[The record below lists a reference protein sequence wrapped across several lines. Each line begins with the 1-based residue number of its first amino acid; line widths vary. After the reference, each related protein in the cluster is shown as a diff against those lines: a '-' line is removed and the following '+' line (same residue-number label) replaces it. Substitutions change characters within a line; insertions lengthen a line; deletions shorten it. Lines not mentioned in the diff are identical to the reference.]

1 MERVLFWTA
10 KKNNLTKSK
19 LETLTK
25 TDYLNL
31 CLIDHYLRYFWFY
44 ASTATFN
51 TILNISITSTF
62 K

>member
-31 CLIDHYLRYFWFY
+31 CLIDHYLRYF
-44 ASTATFN
+44 
-51 TILNISITSTF
+51 
-62 K
+62 